1 MAETKLFEAAL
12 GIGTPWHVRDVTFDA
27 KARTLTIA
35 VDFISGSRFGHPE
48 VAGEHP
54 VHDTTVKRYRH
65 LNFFQHECVLEVR
78 VPRVRLPDGSVR
90 QADPAFVG
98 KLAGFTLLPLC
109 HSSCRLH

>member
-65 LNFFQHECVLEVR
+65 LNFFQHECFLEVLGIVHIKMIMPIHR
-78 VPRVRLPDGSVR
+78 T
-90 QADPAFVG
+90 AITAYAF
-98 KLAGFTLLPLC
+98 L
-109 HSSCRLH
+109 